1 MRVTISLDDELVK
14 KVRKI
19 AAERG
24 TTLIALVRASL
35 QELVAQH
42 DNSERKRR
50 NLEKLEESFK
60 KLQFNMGERTWR
72 REDLYKRGESD

>member
-14 KVRKI
+14 RVRKI

-24 TTLIALVRASL
+24 TTLTALVRAYL

-50 NLEKLEESFK
+50 NL
-60 KLQFNMGERTWR
+60 R
-72 REDLYKRGESD
+72 R